1 MPRLVSA
8 AAALLLLDAVAA
20 TAQTPPRVVVRVV
33 EPDGSGVQS

>member
-33 EPDGSGVQS
+33 TPKGQLSP